1 MVTAPT
7 KLGVVSLSALVLAGA
22 ASAAS
27 TVAPVLKLGAD
38 KAVRGSHFKAH
49 EFVRVVFVG
58 DVRQTRLIRTSAAGS
73 FALLP
78 APSDSCAPLLVRAI
92 GSSGD
97 TAAVRLPQGL
107 CAPPSAVPETQ
118 GTGLPPGAD
127 GVASRN
133 PG

>member
-1 MVTAPT
+1 V
-7 KLGVVSLSALVLAGA
+7 G
-22 ASAAS
+22 
-27 TVAPVLKLGAD
+27 PVLKLGAD

-49 EFVRVVFVG
+49 ELVRVLLVG
-58 DVRQTRLIRTSAAGS
+58 DVRQTRLVRATSAGS

-78 APSDSCAPLLVRAI
+78 APSDSCGPLLVRAI

-97 TAAVRLPQGL
+97 AAAVRLPEGL
-107 CAPPSAVPETQ
+107 CAPPSATPETQ
-118 GTGLPPGAD
+118 DSGLPPGAD